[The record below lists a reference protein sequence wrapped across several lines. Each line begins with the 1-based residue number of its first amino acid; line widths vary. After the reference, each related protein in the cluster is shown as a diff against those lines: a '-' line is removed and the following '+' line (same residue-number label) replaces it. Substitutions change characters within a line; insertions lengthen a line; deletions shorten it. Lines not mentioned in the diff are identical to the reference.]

1 MQHRPSNF
9 YVLGVKPDGPGRF
22 AVTVHRV
29 QGATLEGDV
38 HVLLNSEFFAD
49 GQAVCCHPTHVALSW
64 SLVPGP
70 TRQLAV
76 LRRLTYSTF
85 QQTLLEG

>member
-1 MQHRPSNF
+1 MISRSQFP
-9 YVLGVKPDGPGRF
+9 LIPAF

-49 GQAVCCHPTHVALSW
+49 GQAVRCHVTHAALS
-64 SLVPGP
+64 
-70 TRQLAV
+70 
-76 LRRLTYSTF
+76 
-85 QQTLLEG
+85 

>member
-1 MQHRPSNF
+1 M
-9 YVLGVKPDGPGRF
+9 GIKPGAPGRF

-49 GQAVCCHPTHVALSW
+49 GQAVRRHDTCSTVVELSARPDWTVASHHREGGG
-64 SLVPGP
+64 VPGHP
-70 TRQLAV
+70 RAV
-76 LRRLTYSTF
+76 I
-85 QQTLLEG
+85 

>member
-1 MQHRPSNF
+1 MWLSKYPPALCSTTRTTGGF
-9 YVLGVKPDGPGRF
+9 CVLGIKPGAPGRF

-49 GQAVCCHPTHVALSW
+49 GQAV
-64 SLVPGP
+64 
-70 TRQLAV
+70 
-76 LRRLTYSTF
+76 RRHDTCSTVVELYSPRRD
-85 QQTLLEG
+85 